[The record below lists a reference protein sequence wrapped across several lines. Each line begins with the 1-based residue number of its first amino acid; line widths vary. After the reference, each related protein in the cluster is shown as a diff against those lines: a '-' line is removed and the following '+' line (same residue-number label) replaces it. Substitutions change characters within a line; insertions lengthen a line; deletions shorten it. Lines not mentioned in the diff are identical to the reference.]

1 MNTSDQLKN
10 DFMLSPLTTSMHA
23 NSKCGTHGFG
33 VLKMWTKSG
42 TGVVMQIAFTCVV
55 YPCLLLG
62 YIGQAAYLSKNLDDV
77 SHGFYNSIPSE
88 ATSMTHF

>member
-1 MNTSDQLKN
+1 
-10 DFMLSPLTTSMHA
+10 MLSQLTTSIHA
-23 NSKCGTHGFG
+23 NCKCGLNSVPGF
-33 VLKMWTKSG
+33 
-42 TGVVMQIAFTCVV
+42 VVQIAFTCVV